1 MHNYLQ
7 DKLEAEKVLTNH
19 IHRLQLL
26 YDGKSDKEKKTHREL
41 SRVCKVERSN
51 LFCSR
56 FCDLRLVSQLYHKT
70 IGLSSVF

>member
-26 YDGKSDKEKKTHREL
+26 YDEKSDKEKK
-41 SRVCKVERSN
+41 RSN